1 MIAPPGQ
8 SELTGHQGMSTTS
21 APHFLVKSINGVA
34 VATFVNAK
42 VVLEARE
49 PLYDLVEKEGH
60 KRIVLNFQNVRFISS
75 APIGVLINL
84 TRKTAAVGGSVKFCC
99 LDPDIVDIFRLT
111 SVLQLF
117 GIHDTEEDAIAS
129 F

>member
-1 MIAPPGQ
+1 
-8 SELTGHQGMSTTS
+8 
-21 APHFLVKSINGVA
+21 
-34 VATFVNAK
+34 
-42 VVLEARE
+42 LEARE
-49 PLYDLVEKEGH
+49 PLYELMEKEGH
-60 KRIVLNFQNVRFISS
+60 KRILLNFQNVRFISS

-84 TRKTAAVGGSVKFCC
+84 NKKAQALGGKVKFCC

-117 GIHDTEEDAIAS
+117 DIYDTEEDAIAS

>member
-1 MIAPPGQ
+1 
-8 SELTGHQGMSTTS
+8 MSPTS
-21 APHFLVKSINGVA
+21 APHFLVKSVNGVA
-34 VATFVNAK
+34 IATFVNPK

-49 PLYDLVEKEGH
+49 PLYELMEKEGH
-60 KRIVLNFQNVRFISS
+60 KRIILNFQNVRFISS

-84 TRKTAAVGGSVKFCC
+84 KKKAEAVGGKVKFCC
-99 LDPDIVDIFRLT
+99 LDPDLVDIFRIT

-117 GIHDTEEDAIAS
+117 DIYDTEEDAIAS

>member
-1 MIAPPGQ
+1 
-8 SELTGHQGMSTTS
+8 MSTTS

-34 VATFVNAK
+34 IATFVNAK

-60 KRIVLNFQNVRFISS
+60 KRILLNFQNVRFISS

-84 TRKTAAVGGSVKFCC
+84 NKKAKALGGKVKFCC

-117 GIHDTEEDAIAS
+117 DIHDTEEDAIAS